1 MYFINRNC
9 QNVKAVSEMNM
20 RVTRE
25 VQYNHK
31 IIHVIMSTHKSAV
44 CRNITTNST
53 KCL

>member
-1 MYFINRNC
+1 MNKC
-9 QNVKAVSEMNM
+9 EMNM

-25 VQYNHK
+25 VQYNRK

-53 KCL
+53 KCLILLGTNIYL